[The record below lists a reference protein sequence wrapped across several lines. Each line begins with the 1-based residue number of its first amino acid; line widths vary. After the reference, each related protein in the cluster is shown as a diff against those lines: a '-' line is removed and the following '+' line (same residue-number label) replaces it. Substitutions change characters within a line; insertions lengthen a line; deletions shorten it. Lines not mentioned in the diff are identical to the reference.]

1 MRKLTRYLAIA
12 FAVVAVAI
20 TAISPLAT
28 SFVNN
33 GHDTDIE
40 LRAELV
46 FNSVR
51 DELIALLANGETKQ
65 IDALFDRFALD
76 ERLWRFGGGAL
87 RPQHWSFLV
96 RVFRTRFPGWE
107 GRRAMRKAS
116 RFSDAQKAFILK
128 QGADGMPVADVCCK
142 AGISQA
148 TYQLEE
154 KVRRPAADRDA
165 AAQAA

>member
-65 IDALFDRFALD
+65 IDALLIGLPWMNA
-76 ERLWRFGGGAL
+76 FGGGLL
-87 RPQHWSFLV
+87 RW
-96 RVFRTRFPGWE
+96 
-107 GRRAMRKAS
+107 
-116 RFSDAQKAFILK
+116 
-128 QGADGMPVADVCCK
+128 
-142 AGISQA
+142 
-148 TYQLEE
+148 
-154 KVRRPAADRDA
+154 RDA
-165 AAQAA
+165 SLSQQIDACDALVIGFSSSLSMRPRGSSSDWDTYPKRRSGAMTQSGQQTQRTSINSDNRELG

>member
-1 MRKLTRYLAIA
+1 MIAWLTRYLAI
-12 FAVVAVAI
+12 AVVAVAI

-76 ERLWRFGGGAL
+76 ERLWRWASAMA
-87 RPQHWSFLV
+87 R
-96 RVFRTRFPGWE
+96 RF
-107 GRRAMRKAS
+107 A
-116 RFSDAQKAFILK
+116 I
-128 QGADGMPVADVCCK
+128 
-142 AGISQA
+142 
-148 TYQLEE
+148 
-154 KVRRPAADRDA
+154 AAK
-165 AAQAA
+165 